1 MILIHTALL
10 CEAQSFIEYY
20 KLKKINNKLYQND
33 KLIVLISGIGK
44 QNTLLTL
51 EDIFSNHS
59 ITKALNI
66 GIAGCNDIKIDIGTL
81 FCTNRCLENIKKLP
95 LITHD
100 KITTNSQETNP
111 TLYDM
116 EAKYFHRISSL
127 YLKKENIFIFKIV
140 SDHLSS
146 KKLPKDYIKS
156 LISKQKIIH
165 QFINLN

>member
-20 KLKKINNKLYQND
+20 KLKKTNNKLYQND
-33 KLIVLISGIGK
+33 ELIVLISGIGK
-44 QNTLLTL
+44 ENTLLTL
-51 EDIFSNHS
+51 EDIFSNHT
-59 ITKALNI
+59 IIKAFNI
-66 GIAGCNDIKIDIGTL
+66 GIAGCNDTTIEIGTL
-81 FCTNRCLENIKKLP
+81 FCTNKCLKDIKKLP
-95 LITHD
+95 LITQD
-100 KITTNSQETNP
+100 TITINSKETNP

-116 EAKYFHRISSL
+116 EAKYFLSICSL
-127 YLKKENIFIFKIV
+127 YLKKEDIFIFKIV

-156 LISKQKIIH
+156 IISKQKIIH

>member
-44 QNTLLTL
+44 ENTLLML
-51 EDIFSNHS
+51 EDMFSNYS

-66 GIAGCNDIKIDIGTL
+66 GIAGCNNIKIEIGTL

-116 EAKYFHRISSL
+116 EAKYFLSICSL
-127 YLKKENIFIFKIV
+127 YLKEEAIFIFKIV

-146 KKLPKDYIKS
+146 TKLPKDYIKS